1 MTTSSESAPLR
12 ILIVDDH
19 PLMREGL
26 ALVLEAS
33 GKMEVVGHAGDGVE
47 AVRLF
52 ARLQPDITLMDLQMP
67 KLNGVEAITSIRSQS
82 PKARIIVLTT
92 YAGDTRALRALKAGA
107 SGFLLKNSVRKD
119 LLEAIQVVS
128 SGRRYLPPDVA
139 TEVAVHA
146 VDEPLTSRE
155 IDILRLIAQGK
166 ANKEIAHQIG
176 VGEETVKAHL
186 KSIFAKLDVADRTH
200 AVTLAAKRGIIEL

>member
-1 MTTSSESAPLR
+1 MTSSSESAPLR

-26 ALVLEAS
+26 TLVLEAS
-33 GKMEVVGHAGDGVE
+33 GKMAVVGHAGDGTE

-139 TEVAVHA
+139 TEIAVHA

>member
-92 YAGDTRALRALKAGA
+92 YAGDTRALKAGA

-139 TEVAVHA
+139 TEIAVHA

>member
-1 MTTSSESAPLR
+1 MTSSSESAPLR

-139 TEVAVHA
+139 TEIAVHA

-200 AVTLAAKRGIIEL
+200 AVTLAVKRGIIEL

>member
-1 MTTSSESAPLR
+1 MTSSSESAPLR

-26 ALVLEAS
+26 TLVLEAS

-119 LLEAIQVVS
+119 LLEAIHVVS

-139 TEVAVHA
+139 TEIAVHA

>member
-1 MTTSSESAPLR
+1 MTNDGKTPLLR

-19 PLMREGL
+19 PMMREGL
-26 ALVLEAS
+26 ALVLESS
-33 GKMEVVGHAGDGVE
+33 GKIEVVGHAGDGAE
-47 AVRLF
+47 AIKMF
-52 ARLQPDITLMDLQMP
+52 AQLQPDITLMDLQMP
-67 KLNGVEAITSIRSQS
+67 TLNGVEAIAAIRSQS

-119 LLEAIQVVS
+119 LLEAIQVVA
-128 SGRRYLPPDVA
+128 SGRRYLPPGVA
-139 TEVAVHA
+139 TEIAVHA

-155 IDILRLIAQGK
+155 VDILRLIAQGK
-166 ANKEIAHQIG
+166 ANKQVAHQIG
-176 VGEETVKAHL
+176 VAEETVKAHL

-200 AVTLAAKRGIIEL
+200 AVALAAKRGIIEL

>member
-1 MTTSSESAPLR
+1 MAISSESAPLR

-139 TEVAVHA
+139 TEIAVHA

-200 AVTLAAKRGIIEL
+200 AVTLAVKRGIIEL